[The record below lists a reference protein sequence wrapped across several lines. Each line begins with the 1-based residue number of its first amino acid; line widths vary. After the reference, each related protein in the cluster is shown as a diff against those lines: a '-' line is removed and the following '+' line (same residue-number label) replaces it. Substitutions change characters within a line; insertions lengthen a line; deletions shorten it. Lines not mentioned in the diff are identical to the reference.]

1 MVSGSAVAAMNRRE
15 SGKEMEM
22 GFPSGSVVPLPTAK
36 QPCQRKISDETC
48 IPENYSHPNT
58 DTNIIV
64 VGASLEANHLEDAHM
79 SDPIVTS

>member
-22 GFPSGSVVPLPTAK
+22 GFPSGSVLPLPTAK

-48 IPENYSHPNT
+48 IPESHPNT

-64 VGASLEANHLEDAHM
+64 VGTSLEDNHLEEAQM